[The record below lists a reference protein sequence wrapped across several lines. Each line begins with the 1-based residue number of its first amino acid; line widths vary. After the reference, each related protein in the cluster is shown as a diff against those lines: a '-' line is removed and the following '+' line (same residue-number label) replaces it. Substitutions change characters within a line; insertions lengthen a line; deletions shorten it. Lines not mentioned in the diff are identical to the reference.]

1 MKIEDIIFNPI
12 GFGEPPYNFEE
23 VINTTPLQNISGQY
37 NINGRYY
44 KKVYMV

>member
-12 GFGEPPYNFEE
+12 GFGEPPYKFEE
-23 VINTTPLQNISGQY
+23 VINTNPLQNISGQY

-44 KKVYMV
+44 KKVYML